1 VTNWLLILFIVP
13 SISQVR
19 AIRSLLR
26 EGVCDSARLLQVRG
40 HVRLLQLRPFLLPRD
55 RVVEAHWLALDL
67 AGWMV
72 MAKDTTLGGGG
83 NGSPAVM
90 GVKSATSDFV
100 TLAHPGLR
108 FDIATR

>member
-1 VTNWLLILFIVP
+1 
-13 SISQVR
+13 
-19 AIRSLLR
+19 
-26 EGVCDSARLLQVRG
+26 
-40 HVRLLQLRPFLLPRD
+40 
-55 RVVEAHWLALDL
+55 
-67 AGWMV
+67 MV

-100 TLAHPGLR
+100 TLLAHPGLR